1 MSTQV
6 RTPIVELDTVS
17 KRFGTHQALHEVS
30 LTVAPGSTVGVV
42 GESGSGKST
51 LARIVAGLER
61 PDSGRVLV
69 GGKPLP
75 RRGRRL
81 REARRGIGFV
91 FQDPYASL
99 DPRFTIEQIVGEPLR
114 AHGLWREGGRER
126 VLELLDAVGMGGVSP
141 DSYPGEFSGGQR
153 QRLCVARA
161 LAARPDLVIC
171 DEPTSALDVS
181 VQAQILNLLQDLQD
195 SLQVSYLFITHDL
208 NVVRRIADEVVVVRD
223 GRVREHGSARRV
235 IGEPRDPYTR
245 ALLDAMPGRALL
257 DAGRSGGSAADGPVP
272 APSAS
277 PAERP
282 VGKPAGT
289 PTGRSAGTPTGTPA
303 GTPTGQSAGTPT
315 GRSAEKSTGTA
326 AL

>member
-1 MSTQV
+1 MSAQV
-6 RTPIVELDTVS
+6 STPIVELDAVS
-17 KRFGTHQALHEVS
+17 KRFGTHQALYEVS

-69 GGKPLP
+69 GGRPLP
-75 RRGRRL
+75 RGGRRL

-99 DPRFTIEQIVGEPLR
+99 DPRFTVEQIVGEPLR

-223 GRVREHGSARRV
+223 GRVREQGSARRV

-257 DAGRSGGSAADGPVP
+257 DGGGSGGTAATGPVP
-272 APSAS
+272 APGAS
-277 PAERP
+277 PAGNP
-282 VGKPAGT
+282 VGKPAEE
-289 PTGRSAGTPTGTPA
+289 RAGEPVVQPVGKPVEEPDGKPA
-303 GTPTGQSAGTPT
+303 
-315 GRSAEKSTGTA
+315 GTA